1 MAQTK
6 AGIEKQRQ
14 TNIKKFGSEEAF
26 RAHMR
31 QIASNGGKATYS
43 GNKGFAANREL
54 ARIVGAKGGRIS
66 KRGPSKNG

>member
-26 RAHMR
+26 REHMR
-31 QIASNGGKATYS
+31 NIGAQGGKKSEGWFRKGDPATIE
-43 GNKGFAANREL
+43 AAR
-54 ARIVGAKGGRIS
+54 KGGKLS
-66 KRGPSKNG
+66 KPGTRKNG